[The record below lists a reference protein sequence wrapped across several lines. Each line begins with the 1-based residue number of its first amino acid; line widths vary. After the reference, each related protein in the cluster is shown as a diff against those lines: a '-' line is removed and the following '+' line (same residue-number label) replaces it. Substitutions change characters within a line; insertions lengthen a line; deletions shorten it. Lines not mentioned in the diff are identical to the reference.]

1 MLRTEAGLLSTF
13 NLSDFQVGRVNL
25 DVIRLWY
32 LDYCYQILVSLRFYL
47 YLFPLSSMHAYRG
60 FWRNFGDCII
70 YDFFLSNN
78 ITGHVE
84 SLAIDDG
91 NTIRLGYWFH
101 LNLSSSPYKSSLL
114 FNFFLYVNNIE
125 KLEMNQCLPV
135 NLKISLF
142 KNMEYLSNIFLV
154 ALTSKLI

>member
-13 NLSDFQVGRVNL
+13 NLLDFQVARVNL

-84 SLAIDDG
+84 PLAIDDG
-91 NTIRLGYWFH
+91 STIRLGYWFLFKYGSQLH
-101 LNLSSSPYKSSLL
+101 LIAIISTYLCLPKVQYFGLL
-114 FNFFLYVNNIE
+114 F
-125 KLEMNQCLPV
+125 
-135 NLKISLF
+135 
-142 KNMEYLSNIFLV
+142 YL
-154 ALTSKLI
+154 LIT